1 MKTFKHLIA
10 AVAVASTVVT
20 SPQADAASYQL
31 PRDKTD
37 VVGYPMTYK
46 AKRRDT
52 FSAIS
57 QRFDVPYL
65 VLLAANPGVDPW
77 APGVGTEVKL
87 PTQIILPK
95 APRAGIVINVAELR
109 LYYYPPTGDRVEVF
123 PIGIGRVGWTTPI
136 GSTSVTKKKKDP
148 TWTPPASIRRE
159 HAAKGRILP
168 PVVPAGPKNPL
179 GRYAMRLGFNGAYL
193 IHGTNKNFGVGMRV
207 SHGCIRMYPEDIEH
221 LFSMV
226 SVGTKVTIVNQPY
239 KVGTRHGLLYAEAHE
254 PLSDDRYHRSLSVNA
269 VTRSL
274 LTKYRN
280 YPVDITSL
288 KTMIRRNDGIAN
300 SIEVTP
306 MNQGYA
312 QVSNGGARSER
323 APRSNWPANPW

>member
-1 MKTFKHLIA
+1 MIKYSIAAIA
-10 AVAVASTVVT
+10 AVLLAST
-20 SPQADAASYQL
+20 SSSADAASYQL

-95 APRAGIVINVAELR
+95 APRSGIVINVAELR

-123 PIGIGRVGWTTPI
+123 PIGIGRVGWTTPL
-136 GSTSVTKKKKDP
+136 GSTSITKKKKNP

-168 PVVPAGPKNPL
+168 AVVPAGPKNPL
-179 GRYAMRLGFNGAYL
+179 GRHAMRLGFNGAYL

-207 SHGCIRMYPEDIEH
+207 SHGCIRMYPEDIEY
-221 LFSMV
+221 LFNIV
-226 SVGTKVTIVNQPY
+226 SVGTKVRVVNQPY
-239 KVGTRHGLLYAEAHE
+239 KVGTRHGHLYAEAHE
-254 PLSDDRYHRSLSVNA
+254 PLSDDRHHRSLSVNA
-269 VTRSL
+269 VSRTM
-274 LTKYRN
+274 LTNYRN
-280 YPVDITSL
+280 YPVDITTL
-288 KTMIRRNDGIAN
+288 KTMIRRNNGIAS

-312 QVSNGGARSER
+312 QASSEHLGADRS
-323 APRSNWPANPW
+323 PRSNWPANPW